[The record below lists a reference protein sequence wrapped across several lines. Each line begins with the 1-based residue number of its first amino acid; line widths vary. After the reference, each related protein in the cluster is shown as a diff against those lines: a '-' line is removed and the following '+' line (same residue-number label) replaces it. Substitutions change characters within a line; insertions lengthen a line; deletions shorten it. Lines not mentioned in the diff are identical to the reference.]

1 MKLIPMNLLLLHCRC
16 ERSRLGGRAWQSH
29 PINMRLRS
37 MFRAKRGISEFAS
50 AFPRND
56 TSLNALVLFRKKISA
71 LIAAVAIFLIGI
83 IAVERTFAQA
93 QIKEIPQEKKTNLS
107 KQRKLEGSFEKNPFL
122 LPSGIYLL
130 SKGGSVSARKEEA
143 AKTDT
148 KFQEIDLLTVKAIL
162 ISDTIQL
169 AFIGWSIV
177 TVGDRIDDERVL
189 EIKPDR
195 VILGKG
201 DRRRTLLLH
210 QSPVQLT
217 TEEK

>member
-1 MKLIPMNLLLLHCRC
+1 
-16 ERSRLGGRAWQSH
+16 
-29 PINMRLRS
+29 
-37 MFRAKRGISEFAS
+37 MFRAKRGILEFAS
-50 AFPRND
+50 AFPCND
-56 TSLNALVLFRKKISA
+56 TSLNTLVLFRKKISA
-71 LIAAVAIFLIGI
+71 LIAAAAIFLIGI
-83 IAVERTFAQA
+83 IAVERTSAQA
-93 QIKEIPQEKKTNLS
+93 QIKEIPQEKKTNPS
-107 KQRKLEGSFEKNPFL
+107 KQRKLEGGLEKNPFL

-130 SKGGSVSARKEEA
+130 SEGGSVPVRKEEA
-143 AKTDT
+143 AKTDI
-148 KFQEIDLLTVKAIL
+148 KFQEIDPLTVKAIL

-169 AFIGWSIV
+169 ASMGRLIV

-217 TEEK
+217 TEGK

>member
-1 MKLIPMNLLLLHCRC
+1 MLMKPSHKTIPIL
-16 ERSRLGGRAWQSH
+16 
-29 PINMRLRS
+29 
-37 MFRAKRGISEFAS
+37 
-50 AFPRND
+50 AFG
-56 TSLNALVLFRKKISA
+56 
-71 LIAAVAIFLIGI
+71 VAIFLIGI
-83 IAVERTFAQA
+83 ITVERTFAQA
-93 QIKEIPQEKKTNLS
+93 QIKEIPQEKKINLS

-130 SKGGSVSARKEEA
+130 SKGGSVSTRKEEA

-169 AFIGWSIV
+169 ASIGRSIV

-217 TEEK
+217 TEDK

>member
-1 MKLIPMNLLLLHCRC
+1 MKPSHKTILIL
-16 ERSRLGGRAWQSH
+16 
-29 PINMRLRS
+29 
-37 MFRAKRGISEFAS
+37 
-50 AFPRND
+50 AFG
-56 TSLNALVLFRKKISA
+56 
-71 LIAAVAIFLIGI
+71 VAIFLIGI

-93 QIKEIPQEKKTNLS
+93 QIKEIPQEKKINLS

-130 SKGGSVSARKEEA
+130 SEGGSVSARKEEA

-169 AFIGWSIV
+169 ASMGRSIV

-201 DRRRTLLLH
+201 DSRRTLLLH

-217 TEEK
+217 TEDK